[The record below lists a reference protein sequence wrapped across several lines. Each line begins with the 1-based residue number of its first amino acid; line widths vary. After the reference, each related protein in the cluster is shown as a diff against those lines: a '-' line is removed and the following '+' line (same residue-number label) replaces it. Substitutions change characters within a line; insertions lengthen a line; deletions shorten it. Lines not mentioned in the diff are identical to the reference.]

1 MDYRLA
7 MMCGTD
13 LPVPECQLTVHQPKI
28 KEIALLGE
36 QAFFIGAQCLTLNK
50 SMFVTEDKD
59 VLTNVNDFQIFM
71 MVMNEK
77 KAMDKKTSTVQVLQ
91 LLLPTYKALFTP
103 RSLVLNGD
111 NHSITI
117 DENNFEYK
125 KMYISHLEVLCCG
138 NQRITYYLYT
148 IYLLRRRYWRSRCV
162 LSDILQNI
170 RTLFQELVIGQM
182 KLTVIRQ
189 IKEHISWR

>member
-59 VLTNVNDFQIFM
+59 VLTNANDFQIFM

-77 KAMDKKTSTVQVLQ
+77 KAIDNKISTVQVLQ
-91 LLLPTYKALFTP
+91 LLLPTYKT
-103 RSLVLNGD
+103 
-111 NHSITI
+111 
-117 DENNFEYK
+117 
-125 KMYISHLEVLCCG
+125 
-138 NQRITYYLYT
+138 
-148 IYLLRRRYWRSRCV
+148 
-162 LSDILQNI
+162 
-170 RTLFQELVIGQM
+170 
-182 KLTVIRQ
+182 
-189 IKEHISWR
+189 